1 MEMIRRTVLLI
12 RPDVKVTQPV
22 LVPRGGRGNYTRC
35 LAGVTTAV
43 LCARG
48 YLTDRPEEKKEGSG
62 GEVY

>member
-22 LVPRGGRGNYTRC
+22 LVPHGGRGNYTR

-48 YLTDRPEEKKEGSG
+48 YLTDRPEEKNEGRG